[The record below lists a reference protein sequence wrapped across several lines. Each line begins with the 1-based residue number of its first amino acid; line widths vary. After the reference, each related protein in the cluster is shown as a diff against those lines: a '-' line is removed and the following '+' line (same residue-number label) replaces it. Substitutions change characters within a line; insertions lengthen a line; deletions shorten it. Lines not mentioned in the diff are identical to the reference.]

1 MARALRIE
9 YPGAVYHLTCR
20 GNNKRAIF
28 DNNSDREAFLE
39 ILAQSRQIFSVR
51 LMAYVLM
58 ENHFH
63 LLVETPLGNLSKFM
77 RRFNI
82 TYTGYFN
89 RTHQQVGHV
98 YQGRYQSFLIEKES
112 YLSEVSRYIHL
123 NPVRTKDQEKTEGES
138 RWNRL
143 RCYPWSSLPG
153 YLDPKNKKPFVDC
166 AFVLEEFGGD
176 TPRGRRAYQR
186 RMMEDLSGELATR
199 EKVIGQAVL
208 GRDDFIDWVKKT
220 FLWGVQDREVPGLT
234 AMKRYRRA
242 DEILEI
248 LCRETGSTREELMSK
263 RHPHRAAA
271 MDLLYRAGGLTGVEI
286 GEIFGV
292 DYSTVSQIRKRL
304 SQKMVHDRD
313 GRRTMEGLNR
323 KISI

>member
-1 MARALRIE
+1 MARPLRIE

-20 GNNKRAIF
+20 GNNKQAIF
-28 DNNSDREAFLE
+28 KNNSDREAFLA

-58 ENHFH
+58 DNHFH

-89 RTHQQVGHV
+89 RTYQQVGHV
-98 YQGRYQSFLIEKES
+98 YQGRYQSFLVEKES

-123 NPVRTKDQEKTEGES
+123 NPVRTKDQEKKEGES

-143 RCYPWSSLPG
+143 RRYPWSSLPG
-153 YLDPKNKKPFVDC
+153 YLDPKIRKPFVDY

-176 TPRGRRAYQR
+176 TPPGRRAYQR
-186 RMMEDLSGELATR
+186 RIMEDLSGELAPR

-208 GRDDFIDWVKKT
+208 GRDAFIDWVKKT
-220 FLWGVQDREVPGLT
+220 FMGGLQVREVPGLT
-234 AMKRYRRA
+234 ALKRYRKA

-263 RHPHRAAA
+263 KHPHRASA

-304 SQKMVHDRD
+304 SRKMIHDRD
-313 GRRTMEGLNR
+313 GQKTMEGLNR
-323 KISI
+323 KMSI

>member
-1 MARALRIE
+1 L
-9 YPGAVYHLTCR
+9 YHLTCR
-20 GNNKRAIF
+20 GNNRRAIF
-28 DNNSDREAFLE
+28 DDNSDRVAFLE
-39 ILAQSRQIFSVR
+39 ILAQSRQIFGVR

-89 RTHQQVGHV
+89 RRHQRVGHV
-98 YQGRYQSFLIEKES
+98 YQGRYQSFLVEKES

-123 NPVRTKDQEKTEGES
+123 NPVRSKEQEKPEGES
-138 RWNRL
+138 RWIRL
-143 RCYPWSSLPG
+143 RRYPWSSLPG
-153 YLDPKNKKPFVDC
+153 YLDPKTRKPFVDYT
-166 AFVLEEFGGD
+166 FVLEEFGGD
-176 TPRGRRAYQR
+176 TPRARRAYQR

-208 GRDDFIDWVKKT
+208 GRDDFIAWVKKT
-220 FLWGVQDREVPGLT
+220 FLGSFQDREVPALT

-248 LCRETGSTREELMSK
+248 LCRETGSTREELISK
-263 RHPHRAAA
+263 KHPHRAAA
-271 MDLLYRAGGLTGVEI
+271 VDLLYRAGGLTGVEI

-304 SQKMVHDRD
+304 TQKLSHDRD
-313 GRRTMEGLNR
+313 GQRTLEGLNR